1 MKPLTLMVVAGEASG
16 DQLAAELVTALRREL
31 TGSGDVSS
39 DLQPLRTELAPRF
52 IGAGGPRLTAAGV
65 DLLHDLTQHT
75 VFGIT
80 GVIRN
85 YFKFRRLRDQLAAWA
100 VRRQPEVIIG
110 VDYSGFNRA
119 LASAIRRIERR
130 QSATFGN
137 WHPKLVQFVSPQVWA
152 SRADRVYSMQ
162 RDYDLVLSIFPFE
175 KAWYARRVP
184 HLRVEFV
191 GHPIADRHPSAPAR
205 PAGQEGPVPLVL
217 LLPGSR
223 RSELTRHLPVIV
235 ETARR
240 LISQSQARLVMV
252 LPDNQHA
259 DLARAALAGSDGS
272 IVLQTGGLSTLL
284 PRADMAIAS
293 SGTVTLECAWFGVPT
308 VVFYMLSRP
317 EYKIGR
323 RIVKVPFI
331 AMPNL
336 LAGEEV
342 FPEFIQDTATAENL
356 AGAALDLLNNMER
369 RNNVRVKLAKAVA
382 SLGGP
387 GATRRAAQAILSL
400 LPR

>member
-1 MKPLTLMVVAGEASG
+1 
-16 DQLAAELVTALRREL
+16 
-31 TGSGDVSS
+31 
-39 DLQPLRTELAPRF
+39 
-52 IGAGGPRLTAAGV
+52 V